1 MAWVTSVARI
11 NSNGCICYSLFA
23 FLANLSNGSNNIAI
37 GAAPAD
43 ISAHQLLHI
52 SICGTTRLFEQG
64 HCRHDLS
71 RGAVTALVA
80 IMLHECSLNRM
91 KIARLTDTFDRC
103 NLFPLMHRRKGQTR
117 VDPAAVDMHRAS
129 AALTVIAALLRSR
142 EVQGLT
148 QTV

>member
-1 MAWVTSVARI
+1 MAWMTSVALI
-11 NSNGCICYSLFA
+11 NSNGCICSSQFTCFA
-23 FLANLSNGSNNIAI
+23 NFSNGSNNVAI
-37 GAAPAD
+37 SAAPAD

-52 SICGTTRLFEQG
+52 SICGTTRLLEQG

-103 NLFPLMHRRKGQTR
+103 DLFPLVHRRKGQTG
-117 VDPAAVDMHRAS
+117 VDPAAINMHRAS

-148 QTV
+148 Q